1 MEESTTVETKK
12 ECSISK
18 SEINILNNNN
28 GGNKQKISLLEDIN
42 NIINN
47 IKKEFDF
54 QSFEKEKLDVIDN
67 VINFI

>member
-12 ECSISK
+12 ECSNSK

-54 QSFEKEKLDVIDN
+54 QSFEKEKLDIIDN

>member
-1 MEESTTVETKK
+1 MEESIRAETKK
-12 ECSISK
+12 ECSNSK

-54 QSFEKEKLDVIDN
+54 QSFEKEKLDIIDN

>member
-54 QSFEKEKLDVIDN
+54 QSFEKEKLDIIDN